1 MVGGDPSP
9 RCFAHLLVSAAARV
23 LRPFGA
29 RMSTV
34 GPHTVTD
41 DEAGLQPQA
50 RGRLRSRSGSTAGG
64 DLYRTA
70 AAAGRG
76 PGWPGNFFPGLVGP
90 GPPPRPPPP
99 APPRPSPPRRP
110 PPRAPPR
117 HS

>member
-50 RGRLRSRSGSTAGG
+50 RGRLRSRSGSTAGR
-64 DLYRTA
+64 DLYPTA
-70 AAAGRG
+70 APAGPAPPGAGDFLPRPLGRG
-76 PGWPGNFFPGLVGP
+76 P
-90 GPPPRPPPP
+90 PPPP
-99 APPRPSPPRRP
+99 P
-110 PPRAPPR
+110 PPPPPKPLPTPP
-117 HS
+117 